1 MSQPFTVWHM
11 PAAAV
16 TADVSGVSV
25 IDVELLRDGPWC
37 GMLFWAEL
45 QLFGD
50 VTYSTAGPWKATQ
63 AAVKGVT
70 NDPSSTSS
78 VFCVPS
84 QQPGICWFDGEVPV
98 KSGDVYPLVA
108 THNTVR

>member
-1 MSQPFTVWHM
+1 MSADPLPRWTPSQALPAPLDPTTFKPLSQPFMVWHM

-50 VTYSTAGPWKATQ
+50 ITYSTAGEAQ
-63 AAVKGVT
+63 L
-70 NDPSSTSS
+70 
-78 VFCVPS
+78 
-84 QQPGICWFDGEVPV
+84 I
-98 KSGDVYPLVA
+98 
-108 THNTVR
+108 